1 MKNDSYWKNRAAWDM
16 YHRMED
22 AEETADLIVKVYRN
36 VSMLLTNK
44 AKDIFE
50 KYMTKY
56 GLSETQAWN
65 LLNTLQDQTSLEEL
79 MNALKNKDSDKTK
92 QQLLQELEAP
102 AYRARMER
110 LKDLLQQVDT
120 IMQETYQQEQL
131 FDTSFFR
138 NLCED
143 VYYRSIYNVQKQ
155 TGLRF
160 SFSNISK
167 KQVEQV
173 LYMNWSGRHY
183 SQRIWKNTQDLSKT
197 LKQELL
203 VSLLTG
209 RTDRETSEV
218 IMNRCGAGAM
228 QARRLVRTES
238 CFLSGELTARSYEE
252 CGIEKYRYLATLD
265 LRTSEICRS
274 LDGKIFFLKDRKVGK
289 NYPPMHPWCRSTTV
303 SVINEDILKNMKRSA
318 YNPKTGHIET
328 VPATMT
334 YEKWYEK
341 YVKGDAKAEAE
352 EKSVKNKHS
361 DREQYDRYKELLGKD
376 VPKSFADFQEMKYNE
391 PEKWELLR
399 TYARSVDKGTISP
412 LSGFEN
418 YQKIYDEINEKVVG
432 IKTSEGTAVTRQSKH
447 FMDRVIG
454 TMKDPKT
461 GRSRSGV
468 TVEGIRDALE
478 NPAKVFPTRTDPD
491 SRKSQKYIG
500 RHGTVSLDPETGIL
514 IQCNPT
520 DADYVRRIA
529 NGNAKI

>member
-1 MKNDSYWKNRAAWDM
+1 MKNDSYWENRAAWDM

-22 AEETADLIVKVYRN
+22 AEQTADLLAKVYRN
-36 VSMLLTNK
+36 ASMLITNK

-50 KYMTKY
+50 KYMTKH

-65 LLNTLQDQTSLEEL
+65 LLNTMQGQTSLEEL
-79 MNALKNKDSDKTK
+79 LNALRNKDSDKTK
-92 QQLLQELEAP
+92 QELFRELEAP

-131 FDTSFFR
+131 FDTSFFQ

-155 TGLRF
+155 TGLGF

-173 LYMNWSGRHY
+173 LSMNWSGRHY
-183 SQRIWKNTQDLSKT
+183 SQRIWKNTQDLSRT

-265 LRTSEICRS
+265 LRTSKICRE
-274 LDGKIFFLKDRKVGK
+274 LDGKIFSMKDRKAGK
-289 NYPPMHPWCRSTTV
+289 NYPPMHPWCRSTTI
-303 SVINEDILKNMKRSA
+303 SVIDEDELKNMKRRA
-318 YNPKTGHIET
+318 YNPKTGRTET
-328 VPATMT
+328 VPANMT
-334 YEKWYEK
+334 YDQWYKK
-341 YVKGDAKAEAE
+341 YVKGNAQAEAE
-352 EKSVKNKHS
+352 EKSVQNAAS
-361 DREQYDRYKELLGKD
+361 DKKQYERYREILGKD
-376 VPKSFADFQEMKYNE
+376 APKRFADFQEMKYNDTE
-391 PEKWELLR
+391 RWRFTKLDYQRRNELLQHPELKLPNAENAMAADAKFEKYLFGGSHPEGLAKGDAFSSR
-399 TYARSVDKGTISP
+399 LGYDAENWNSLKKQIIARAPQYPALSKGVNGYGKHMYEQKIVLYGLKGTP
-412 LSGFEN
+412 AN
-418 YQKIYDEINEKVVG
+418 VVVG
-432 IKTSEGTAVTRQSKH
+432 WSADDKSVTMASAYIKEVK
-447 FMDRVIG
+447 
-454 TMKDPKT
+454 
-461 GRSRSGV
+461 
-468 TVEGIRDALE
+468 
-478 NPAKVFPTRTDPD
+478 
-491 SRKSQKYIG
+491 
-500 RHGTVSLDPETGIL
+500 
-514 IQCNPT
+514 
-520 DADYVRRIA
+520 
-529 NGNAKI
+529 